1 MRLLGTLK
9 DTVLDTGSIV
19 ILAALLASCGGGG
32 GGRETSNDDATL
44 AGLDVT
50 PGTLSPAFS
59 PTTISY
65 STAVIADIASVD
77 VTATVTAANATMA
90 VGGAPVASGMAH
102 TVSVPIV
109 GPNPIQVVVLAP
121 NGTANKTYTVT
132 VTRPSISLTPASDTL
147 PAAGTTTLTVRLAA
161 AAVTD
166 TPVSLDGTPPG
177 ALSFSST
184 VTVLAGQAQATF
196 MVTAVSLGAAT
207 ITATLGPDTA
217 TSTITVQ

>member
-9 DTVLDTGSIV
+9 DTVLGIGSIV

-102 TVSVPIV
+102 TVSIPIV

-121 NGTANKTYTVT
+121 NGTANKT
-132 VTRPSISLTPASDTL
+132 
-147 PAAGTTTLTVRLAA
+147 
-161 AAVTD
+161 
-166 TPVSLDGTPPG
+166 
-177 ALSFSST
+177 
-184 VTVLAGQAQATF
+184 
-196 MVTAVSLGAAT
+196 
-207 ITATLGPDTA
+207 
-217 TSTITVQ
+217 